1 MFPNMVVIV
10 QRGYTSCLFNVS
22 LYGSYCTK
30 GVHILFVQCFL
41 IWKLLYKGGTHLVC
55 SMFPYMEVIVQ
66 RGYTSCL
73 FNVSLYGSYCTKGV
87 HILFVQC
94 FLIWKLL
101 YKGVHILFVQCF
113 LIWKL
118 LYKGGTHLVCSMFLN
133 MEVIVQRGYTS
144 CLFNVSLYGSYCT
157 KGYTSCL
164 FNVSYIW
171 KLLYKGGTHLVC
183 SMFPYMEVI
192 VQRGYTSC
200 LFNVSLYGSYC
211 TKGVH
216 ILLV

>member
-1 MFPNMVVIV
+1 MLVQCFLIWKLLYKEGTPLVCSMFPNMEVIV

-30 GVHILFVQCFL
+30 RVHILFVQCFL

-73 FNVSLYGSYCTKGV
+73 FNVSL
-87 HILFVQC
+87 
-94 FLIWKLL
+94 
-101 YKGVHILFVQCF
+101 
-113 LIWKL
+113 
-118 LYKGGTHLVCSMFLN
+118 
-133 MEVIVQRGYTS
+133 
-144 CLFNVSLYGSYCT
+144 
-157 KGYTSCL
+157 
-164 FNVSYIW
+164 IW

-192 VQRGYTSC
+192 VHRVYTSC
-200 LFNVSLYGSYC
+200 LFNVS
-211 TKGVH
+211 
-216 ILLV
+216 

>member
-1 MFPNMVVIV
+1 MEVIVQRGTHLVCSMFPYMEVIV

-22 LYGSYCTK
+22 
-30 GVHILFVQCFL
+30 L

-101 YKGVHILFVQCF
+101 YKG
-113 LIWKL
+113 
-118 LYKGGTHLVCSMFLN
+118 GTHLVSLN
-133 MEVIVQRGYTS
+133 MEVIVQR
-144 CLFNVSLYGSYCT
+144 
-157 KGYTSCL
+157 
-164 FNVSYIW
+164 
-171 KLLYKGGTHLVC
+171 GTHLVC

-216 ILLV
+216 ILFVQCFLIWKLLYKGGTHLVCSMFPYMESYCYKGGTHLVCSMFPNMEVIVQRGTHLVCSMFP

>member
-1 MFPNMVVIV
+1 MFPNMEVIVQRGTHLVCSMFPYMEVIV

-22 LYGSYCTK
+22 LYGSYGSYCTK

-113 LIWKL
+113 L
-118 LYKGGTHLVCSMFLN
+118 N

-144 CLFNVSLYGSYCT
+144 CLFNVSLIWKLLY

-164 FNVSYIW
+164 FNVS
-171 KLLYKGGTHLVC
+171 
-183 SMFPYMEVI
+183 
-192 VQRGYTSC
+192 
-200 LFNVSLYGSYC
+200 
-211 TKGVH
+211 
-216 ILLV
+216 